1 MLEFP
6 TARNDW
12 RLDVVSILAV
22 VGESNIK
29 IHVQPLTAT
38 SLCLLPRLIPAPQAF
53 LREKR
58 PRTLPYEEDILVVDV
73 SGKATKNG
81 LNYFANL
88 LLLANLYAPYSVYEF
103 NISENEQVR
112 TRGRS
117 AGPLNTLTILST
129 LTTLG
134 LLIWSILIHDGVA
147 CLAIIIMS
155 LASSAFGFSCLW
167 RPAFSKGTYAGK
179 GQSND
184 TKVIIR
190 TRSEAFVVVNGS
202 QDLLREVFFAAEE
215 CIYIVKPILEIMLVG
230 VGGSVL
236 LSAGVVLLG
245 NSSWVMQV
253 AIGVFYTLLNVMY
266 WILATLPTRYAWD
279 LSRYRLDQCS
289 STRCGNFTTALW
301 QAILVTQSIK
311 WVGPSGA
318 LPLSEGWRLWLRE
331 ARRNMGNPKWDYE
344 ATLAQNLAHDPDPY
358 SISEVQ

>member
-58 PRTLPYEEDILVVDV
+58 PRTLPYEEDITVVDV
-73 SGKATKNG
+73 TGKQTKNG

-88 LLLANLYAPYSVYEF
+88 LLLADLYAPYSVYEF
-103 NISENEQVR
+103 NIGENEKVR

-117 AGPLNTLTILST
+117 AGPLNTITILST

-147 CLAIIIMS
+147 CLAIIVMS

-167 RPAFSKGTYAGK
+167 RPASSSRRTHVGQ
-179 GQSND
+179 GQSSKD
-184 TKVIIR
+184 GKVIIR
-190 TRSEAFVVVNGS
+190 TRSAAFVVVNGS
-202 QDLLREVFFAAEE
+202 QDLLRELFFAAEE
-215 CIYIVKPILEIMLVG
+215 CEYIVNPVLARMI
-230 VGGSVL
+230 GGAAGSIL

-253 AIGVFYTLLNVMY
+253 AIGIFYTVLNVMY
-266 WILATLPTRYAWD
+266 WILATLPCRFAWD

-289 STRCGNFTTALW
+289 SARYSTFTTALW
-301 QAILVTQSIK
+301 QAILVTQSIQ
-311 WVGPSGA
+311 WVGASSA
-318 LPLSEGWRLWLRE
+318 LPLSEGWSLWLRE
-331 ARRNMGNPKWDYE
+331 AEGNLRNPKWHCE
-344 ATLAQNLAHDPDPY
+344 AALAQILANGH
-358 SISEVQ
+358 

>member
-58 PRTLPYEEDILVVDV
+58 PRTLPYEEDIIVVDV
-73 SGKATKNG
+73 SGKQTKNG

-88 LLLANLYAPYSVYEF
+88 LIRADFYAPYSVHEF
-103 NISENEQVR
+103 NISENEKAR

-117 AGPLNTLTILST
+117 AGPLNTLTIFST
-129 LTTLG
+129 LVTLG
-134 LLIWSILIHDGVA
+134 LLIWSIMIHDGVA
-147 CLAIIIMS
+147 CLAIIVMS

-167 RPAFSKGTYAGK
+167 RPSSVRHRASV
-179 GQSND
+179 QLDS
-184 TKVIIR
+184 KVIIR
-190 TRSEAFVVVNGS
+190 TRSGAFVVVNGS
-202 QDLLREVFFAAEE
+202 QDLLRELYFAAEE
-215 CIYIVKPILEIMLVG
+215 CIYIIDSALARMI
-230 VGGSVL
+230 GGAAGSIL

-245 NSSWVMQV
+245 NSSWVMQF
-253 AIGVFYTLLNVMY
+253 AMGIFYTVLNVMY
-266 WILATLPTRYAWD
+266 WISATLPTRFAWD

-289 STRCGNFTTALW
+289 SCLYSNFTKAMW
-301 QAILVTQSIK
+301 QAILLTQSIQ
-311 WVGPSGA
+311 WVGASGA
-318 LPLSEGWRLWLRE
+318 LPLSAEWASWVRE
-331 ARRNMGNPKWDYE
+331 AERNLSNPSWDCE
-344 ATLAQNLAHDPDPY
+344 AAFTQILANNH
-358 SISEVQ
+358 